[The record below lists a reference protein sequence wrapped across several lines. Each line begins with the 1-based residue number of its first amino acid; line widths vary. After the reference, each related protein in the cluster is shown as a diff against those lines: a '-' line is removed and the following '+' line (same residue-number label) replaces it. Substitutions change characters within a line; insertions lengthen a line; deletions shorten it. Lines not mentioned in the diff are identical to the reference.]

1 MTKIKNKLVLAAAA
15 IVLSAIVMSAA
26 ILCHASATPYVLAGG
41 LGIFLSILATTYI
54 VQSVMQSIRARERAA
69 EQLRETTNRLQTLVD
84 AIPDSIYFKDTAGR
98 HLFVNKACEKAL
110 GTGGGSVIGKT
121 ESDLLPPEMAA
132 SCRLSDAAVLESRL
146 VISTEEEFQPP
157 DGGTAYY
164 ETIKAPIIDAKGAVV
179 GLAGVTRDI
188 TERKKAEK
196 ALKESEARYKALSTE
211 FSAVLDAFP
220 DNLSLQSPDFRFV
233 WTNAVTAATLGREAG
248 TLPGKLCFEMWQGRS
263 EPCVPCPVKRCFE
276 TGRVEQDVATMPDG
290 TTWEVRAVPIKGED
304 GGVSRVVE
312 LIRDIT
318 GIRHLEAQLRHSQKM
333 EAIGRLAG
341 GIAHDI
347 NNYIGAITGYCEH
360 LKMTNAENENL
371 VRRMDSVIAI
381 SYKASS
387 LIKQILAFSRKQ
399 PIRLGV
405 TNLNEI
411 VDGMA
416 RMMRRLIGENIAL
429 ELSLG
434 DGLWSVKADPVQME
448 QVIMNLLVNAKD
460 ALPGKGTV
468 SVRTSNVEI
477 GQEVAAVHPEARPG
491 EYVKIAMSDTG
502 GGIPPEIRDKV
513 FEPFF
518 TTKESGKGSGLG
530 LAMVYGIVKQHNGYV
545 WVESEVGRG
554 TSFEIFLPRCRE
566 EASPEYRKP
575 AIPAPDNGDGCR
587 ILLVEDNADV
597 REAVGALLEAM
608 GHAVVTACHGEDA
621 LRVFEQRGQDFD
633 LLITD
638 VVMPQMSGQEIASRI
653 LERRPGMKVL
663 FMSGYPDNAL
673 VQDGIL
679 TDGINFL
686 QKPFSASLLRK
697 KVREL
702 VGESAGLG
710 G

>member
-1 MTKIKNKLVLAAAA
+1 MTKIKKKLVLAAAA
-15 IVLSAIVMSAA
+15 IVVSAIVMSAV
-26 ILCHASATPYVLAGG
+26 ILCHASDTPYVLAGG

-54 VQSVMQSIRARERAA
+54 VQSLLQTMRARERAT
-69 EQLRETTNRLQTLVD
+69 EQLRETMNRLQTLVD

-110 GTGGGSVIGKT
+110 GAGEGSVVGKT
-121 ESDLLPPEMAA
+121 ETDLLPPGRAA
-132 SCRLSDAAVLESRL
+132 LCRRSDAAVVESRL
-146 VISTEEEFQPP
+146 VITTEEEFEAP
-157 DGGTAYY
+157 GGAPVHF
-164 ETIKAPIIDAKGAVV
+164 ETIKAPIIDARGAVV

-248 TLPGKLCFEMWQGRS
+248 SLPGKRCFEMWQGRS
-263 EPCVPCPVKRCFE
+263 EPCVPCPVKRCLE

-290 TTWEVRAVPIKGED
+290 TTWEVRAVPIKAED
-304 GGVSRVVE
+304 GRVTRAVE

-360 LKMTNAENENL
+360 LKMTNAGNDDL

-405 TNLNEI
+405 TDLNEV

-416 RMMRRLIGENIAL
+416 RMMRRLIGENIVL
-429 ELSLG
+429 EISLG
-434 DGLWSVKADPVQME
+434 DGLWHVKADPVQME
-448 QVIMNLLVNAKD
+448 QVIMNLLVNARD
-460 ALPGKGTV
+460 AMPGKGTV
-468 SVRTSNVEI
+468 SIQTSNVEAGPEI
-477 GQEVAAVHPEARPG
+477 AAAHPEARPG
-491 EYVKIAMSDTG
+491 EYVMIAMADTG

-545 WVESEVGRG
+545 WVYSEVGRG
-554 TSFEIFLPRCRE
+554 TTFEIFLPRCRE
-566 EASPEYRKP
+566 NVAPEYRKP
-575 AIPAPDNGDGCR
+575 AVPVPDGGDGCR
-587 ILLVEDNADV
+587 ILLVEDNPDV

-608 GHAVVTACHGEDA
+608 GHTVVDACDGEDA
-621 LRVFEQRGQDFD
+621 LNLFEKREHDFD
-633 LLITD
+633 LLVTD
-638 VVMPQMSGQEIASRI
+638 VIMPRMGGQEIASRI

-663 FMSGYPDNAL
+663 YMSGYPDNAL

-686 QKPFSASLLRK
+686 QKPFSAALLRK

-702 VGESAGLG
+702 VGRPARLPS
-710 G
+710 

>member
-1 MTKIKNKLVLAAAA
+1 MTRINNKLVLAAAA
-15 IVLSAIVMSAA
+15 IVVSATVMSFA
-26 ILCHASATPYVLAGG
+26 ILCHASALPYVLAGG
-41 LGIFLSILATTYI
+41 LGIVLSIMATAYI
-54 VQSVMQSIRARERAA
+54 VQSVLRTMQARERAA

-84 AIPDSIYFKDTAGR
+84 AIPDSISFKDTAGR
-98 HLFVNKACEKAL
+98 HLFVNKAFERAL
-110 GTGGGSVIGKT
+110 GTGDGSIVGKT
-121 ESDLLPPEMAA
+121 ASDLLPPERAA
-132 SCRLSDAAVLESRL
+132 ACRRSDAAVLESRL
-146 VISTEEEFQPP
+146 VTSMEEEFHPP
-157 DGGTAYY
+157 GGGTVHF

-188 TERKKAEK
+188 TERKKGEK
-196 ALKESEARYKALSTE
+196 ALKESEARYRALSTE

-263 EPCVPCPVKRCFE
+263 DPCVPCPVKRCFE
-276 TGRVEQDVATMPDG
+276 TGRVEQDVVTMPDG

-304 GGVSRVVE
+304 GAVSRAVE
-312 LIRDIT
+312 LVRDIT

-360 LKMTNAENENL
+360 LKITNAENDYL

-381 SYKASS
+381 SYKASA

-411 VDGMA
+411 VEGMA

-434 DGLWSVKADPVQME
+434 EGLWSVKADPVQME

-460 ALPGKGTV
+460 AMPGKGTV
-468 SVRTSNVEI
+468 SVQTSNVEI
-477 GQEVAAVHPEARPG
+477 GQEIAAAHPEARPG
-491 EYVKIAMSDTG
+491 EYVMISMSDTG
-502 GGIPPEIRDKV
+502 GGIPPEIRDKI

-545 WVESEVGRG
+545 WVYSEVGRG
-554 TSFEIFLPRCRE
+554 TTFEMFIPRCRDL
-566 EASPEYRKP
+566 AAPEYRKP

-597 REAVGALLEAM
+597 REAVGSLLEAM

-621 LRVFEQRGQDFD
+621 LRVFEQRDREFD

-638 VVMPQMSGQEIASRI
+638 VVMPNMSGQEIASRI
-653 LERRPGMKVL
+653 REQRPDMKVL
-663 FMSGYPDNAL
+663 YMSGYPDNGL

-686 QKPFSASLLRK
+686 QKPFSATLLRK

-702 VGESAGLG
+702 VGDTARARS
-710 G
+710 